1 MLVVLQFGL
10 LGILFLNPAG
20 AILIN
25 ANYEEQMLREQHSNA
40 ITYQQDVVV
49 LVGRINAGD

>member
-1 MLVVLQFGL
+1 MLVALQFGL

>member
-1 MLVVLQFGL
+1 MLVAFQFGL